1 MEKEVHEAPP
11 SKTGTHVSFDYF
23 RATTEIEILESAEEE
38 ILVREYVIKLAE
50 KLNITRVEIIERQF
64 KKDKYKYMFELGP
77 EMELGMIG
85 PKSASGLPTCS
96 LHLKGKGC
104 REYETRN
111 PDKGWGYFLK
121 LMLVEYNA
129 KPTRIDIAVD
139 DFDGDVV
146 TLPWVEEKLKKK
158 YFTSCFKHKYHKI
171 HGCEE
176 EGYSLEM
183 GSRNSSC
190 QLVIYDKLKEQIV
203 KKKKEVNQDYWI
215 RYEMRFF
222 HEKAHKLALEM
233 LLAIEGKLSFIIE
246 KDADKAFLEYVNSVF
261 IGVLDIKEDNNYDIM
276 HQCDVATDPLW
287 MEFVHNAE
295 KWKVI
300 PETNKTSSWITKQTS
315 VKRMM
320 PSYFLTQYLLAGKN
334 FYHFN
339 TLILRDFKEHFK
351 KLYTKSQLKTLNIY
365 SMENGMEPIN
375 DDKLHQIED
384 ELDNELKERLLPF

>member
-1 MEKEVHEAPP
+1 MEKEVYEAPP

-23 RATTEIEILESAEEE
+23 RATTEIEILESDNEE
-38 ILVREYVIKLAE
+38 IIVREYVYELAS
-50 KLNITRVEIIERQF
+50 KLNILKVEIIERQF

-85 PKSASGLPTCS
+85 PKSASGLPSCS

-104 REYETRN
+104 REYEARN
-111 PDKGWGYFLK
+111 PDKGWDYFLN
-121 LMLVEYNA
+121 LMLIDYKA

-158 YFTSCFKHKYHKI
+158 QFTSCFKHKYHKI

-183 GSRNSSC
+183 GSRTSSC
-190 QLVIYDKLKEQIV
+190 QLVIYDKLKEQTI
-203 KKKKEVNQDYWI
+203 KKKREVNQTYWT

-222 HEKAHKLALEM
+222 HEKAHKLALET
-233 LLAIEGKLSFIIE
+233 LLAMKGKLDFITSKIPSL
-246 KDADKAFLEYVNSVF
+246 AFLEYVNSVF

-276 HQCDVATDPLW
+276 HQCDVPTDPLW
-287 MEFVHNAE
+287 KKFVHDAT

-339 TLILRDFKEHFK
+339 TLILRDFKEHFE
-351 KLYTKSQLKTLNIY
+351 KLYTNSQIKTLNIY
-365 SMENGMEPIN
+365 AMENGLELID
-375 DDKLHQIED
+375 DDKLHQIEE
-384 ELDNELKERLLPF
+384 ELEAELEERLLPF